1 MRRRFAFVELDPR
14 IPPVEGLLSRW
25 LGKRHLP
32 QEAALLLDELNRHI
46 EDSDAAIGPSYL
58 MDERIYQRDDGL
70 DRVWQY
76 SIMPLLEDLFYGQR
90 DLDGHYGL
98 SSLRK
103 AIAPP
108 PTGP

>member
-1 MRRRFAFVELDPR
+1 
-14 IPPVEGLLSRW
+14 
-25 LGKRHLP
+25 
-32 QEAALLLDELNRHI
+32 
-46 EDSDAAIGPSYL
+46 

-90 DLDGHYGL
+90 DLAEHYGL
-98 SSLRK
+98 PGLRK

-108 PTGP
+108 PRAMIPIELDELGPGVERRSHRNRDDRWLTPTS